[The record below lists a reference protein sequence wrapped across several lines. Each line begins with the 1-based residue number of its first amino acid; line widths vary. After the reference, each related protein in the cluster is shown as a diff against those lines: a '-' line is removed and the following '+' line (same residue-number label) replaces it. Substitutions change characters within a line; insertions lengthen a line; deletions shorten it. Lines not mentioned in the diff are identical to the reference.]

1 MSSEKVHYDNC
12 MTMTHIT
19 SSLLLPFSCC
29 AYYKGVLITYALPEQ
44 QPTGRAEMFSQAYN
58 NANCLFGQ
66 PDPQT
71 GTFSMGHNFGSLQ
84 ANAGFGPSYDFSM
97 SFGLLSTLGGGN
109 NTGVGA
115 GFALKLGGYSFGSQ
129 TITLNGGDSYKVFWQ
144 GAGEWDLSHKAKD
157 IVVHGNGIDEAYIYH
172 KNGDVEF
179 LKSDFGSNSDM
190 YLSRYTAADGRYLNF
205 SYFYQNSY
213 YRLTKVE
220 DSDNVLATIDYDDNN
235 NKATITVHP
244 SSSKET
250 KTFTLNFNGD
260 GCIWRIETPAGD
272 IGIEYDP
279 YVDGSGNVMFPIS
292 KITYPTG
299 ATESVEYQRWM
310 QLPIGAPVNQMPA
323 ISKHTKTVA
332 SNQPDIV
339 TTYEYDD
346 SGYNYW
352 GNHSGVSWQDNYD
365 GLFNCYWAYR
375 YVSTT
380 FCGSKKTVATYNKF
394 HQTVQTLETNG
405 DDNTTKTTNYDYY
418 CNEDVV
424 FDEQEMRYELQK
436 SKSIVV
442 QDSSGASNTFTE
454 TYEYDDY
461 ANLLSKVEPNGTS
474 TVNVYYAAGGEDGCP
489 ANPHGLV
496 GFIKSETM
504 HPNDGS
510 AGRTK
515 TYTYKLATAVD
526 GVTDRCIVTDT
537 KSFDGNTVVV
547 SHFDSGKAQCLPSKQ
562 VVTVG
567 GKASTKTFDFTFN
580 DDSFTVQETTTG
592 FDGLSFSTST
602 TSSILRGLTLQEIDR
617 TGVKTNYT
625 YDVLGRVLTTVT
637 AATTD
642 YEATTTYTY
651 TDNPNGSIG
660 TLISQTTST
669 GLATNLLYDG
679 DQKELTIEKQDRHG
693 VMRKTKETSYDGQGR
708 EVTETNFDYS
718 IADDQS
724 IEETYTDAVTK
735 VYGYWGEVKEE
746 QFNGG
751 ATGIETIVID
761 PIKLQRTTQLV
772 TNDYTPVA
780 GATVITYNLFSK
792 EEQVDILTLSGSVY
806 STTKKTYNGFGL
818 VSSTTTPMSAS
829 ASMKYDNYDRPT
841 EATHFDGTVIS
852 MEYPDFTSK
861 RLMSS
866 MKLASSGYVL
876 GQHEF
881 DGLLRITSRTI
892 NDVKTQFS
900 YEGAYSKPSRLVNG
914 RGQTILFDY
923 IPELGL
929 QTAKKST
936 FSSKVDIGD
945 WKNKAKVSEAT
956 FDYGNPSKSSG
967 FLGRIV
973 SASYGDTAN
982 SVQYNSKGFITSA
995 TQTIGG
1001 TSKTLTNSKSS
1012 LMGMPLQYS
1021 FDSRSMT
1028 VSYDQYGRI
1037 VKSTDGNISAEAEYD
1052 SDVDRLKK
1060 ETVKEN
1066 GSTVRTTDFTYD
1078 DYSRE
1083 ASRTITCGGKTIV
1096 IDQSFDLE
1104 NKVTQ
1109 RKTTIDSSDT
1119 LTEDFTYDSKRRLLT
1134 YTATTTV
1141 TALLPQNEYGKAFKS
1156 QSFTYD
1162 EINNIK
1168 SIITKFPNGD
1178 SDTATLTYD
1187 SSKRFQLKQISHTLT
1202 SGSNAYPGKIAFT
1215 YDADGHI
1222 LTVGDTTMTYT
1233 ISGRLSSRGSV
1244 SYSYDAFDRLV
1255 QSGSTM
1261 RFYSGTNVIQ
1271 EVNGS
1276 SVNDFIF
1283 HRDKTI
1289 AQVSDGKSKIF
1300 GFNFQSSIVSVTDG
1314 SSTATT
1320 TYGPFGSGDNGA
1332 RFGFNGELKDISDP
1346 NYYPLG
1352 NGTRGFMA
1360 GVGRFLSSDTLYMSS
1375 GEINPYAYCDADPV
1389 NAADPSGHGLF
1400 KAIFGLIIGIAST
1413 VLAIATG
1420 GSALVVAAGI
1430 AAGVTSIVS
1439 SSLKIAAEVEAK
1451 KGNTELANKL
1461 LISSTAFA
1469 IVSTV
1474 LSLGTTAASSG
1485 KVLKTR
1491 SVFKTKNKGTTFRK
1505 FLNDNDA
1512 ISFKTKHRINFHPK
1526 SSQQIST
1533 EMLREVKVRP
1543 DGIFRGKDIPK
1554 VKFRAGNF
1562 IKTTQVPI
1570 TKSKLLTET
1579 GKLRSI
1585 PSTLKQTGCVTSI
1598 VLGTVGLAVTTFTVA
1613 TYTPFTDEK
1622 ESNTPSSETGVDLSH
1637 VSSCGIPTNPQ
1648 SFYDDPSDG
1657 EDEGDDDDLM

>member
-1 MSSEKVHYDNC
+1 
-12 MTMTHIT
+12 
-19 SSLLLPFSCC
+19 
-29 AYYKGVLITYALPEQ
+29 
-44 QPTGRAEMFSQAYN
+44 MFSQAYN

-97 SFGLLSTLGGGN
+97 SFSLLSTLGGGN

-129 TITLNGGDSYKVFWQ
+129 TLTLNGGDSYKVFWQ

-172 KNGDVEF
+172 KNGDIEF

-205 SYFYQNSY
+205 SYFYQNGY

-220 DSDNVLATIDYDDNN
+220 DSDNDLATINYDDNYS
-235 NKATITVHP
+235 KATITVHP
-244 SSSKET
+244 SSSTEM
-250 KTFTLNFNGD
+250 KTFTLHFNGD
-260 GCIWRIETPAGD
+260 GCIWLMETPTGN
-272 IGIEYDP
+272 INIEYDP
-279 YVDGSGNVMFPIS
+279 YVDGSGISMFPIS
-292 KITYPTG
+292 RITYPTG
-299 ATESVEYQRWM
+299 ATELIEYQKWM

-323 ISKHTKTVA
+323 MSTYTKTVA
-332 SNQPDIV
+332 SNQPPIV
-339 TTYEYDD
+339 TMYEYDD

-352 GNHSGVSWQDNYD
+352 GSNSGVAWQDNYD

-375 YVSTT
+375 YKSTSS
-380 FCGSKKTVATYNKF
+380 CGSKKTVATYNKF
-394 HQTVQTLETNG
+394 HQTVRTIETNG
-405 DDNTTKTTNYDYY
+405 DESTTKTTNYDYY

-436 SKSIVV
+436 SKSIVL

-454 TYEYDDY
+454 TYEYDEY

-547 SHFDSGKAQCLPSKQ
+547 SHFDSGKAQCLPSQQ
-562 VVTVG
+562 VVTMNGIV
-567 GKASTKTFDFTFN
+567 SSKTFNFTFN
-580 DDSFTVQETTTG
+580 ADSFTVQETTTG

-669 GLATNLLYDG
+669 GLAMDIFYDA
-679 DQKELTIEKQDRHG
+679 DQKELTVKKKDQHG
-693 VMRKTKETSYDGQGR
+693 VMRKTKDTSYDNQGR
-708 EVTETNFDYS
+708 VVTETNFDYS

-761 PIKLQRTTQLV
+761 PINLQRTTQLV

-806 STTKKTYNGFGL
+806 STTKKTYDGFGL

-829 ASMKYDNYDRPT
+829 ASIKYDNYDRPI

-881 DGLLRITSRTI
+881 DSLLRITSRTV

-900 YEGAYSKPSRLVNG
+900 YEGAYTKPSRLVNG

-929 QTAKKST
+929 QTAKKAT
-936 FSSKVDIGD
+936 FSSTVDIGD

-973 SASYGDTAN
+973 SASFGDTAN
-982 SVQYNSKGFITSA
+982 SIQYNSRGFITSA
-995 TQTIGG
+995 TQTVGS

-1012 LMGMPLQYS
+1012 LKGKPLKYS

-1028 VSYDQYGRI
+1028 LSYDQYGR
-1037 VKSTDGNISAEAEYD
+1037 VVGGTDGDYSVVTAYD
-1052 SDVDRLKK
+1052 SIDRVTS
-1060 ETVKEN
+1060 ETVSKS
-1066 GSTVRTTDFTYD
+1066 GSQVRKTVITYD

-1096 IDQSFDLE
+1096 IGQSHDLE
-1104 NKVTQ
+1104 DKVTQ
-1109 RKTTIDSSDT
+1109 RKTTINSSDT
-1119 LTEDFTYDSKRRLLT
+1119 LTEDFTYDSRRRLLT

-1233 ISGRLSSRGSV
+1233 ISGRLSTRGSV

-1261 RFYSGTNVIQ
+1261 RFYSGTKVIQ

-1276 SVNDFIF
+1276 SVNDFVLYGNNV
-1283 HRDKTI
+1283 I
-1289 AQVSDGKSKIF
+1289 AQISGGTSKTF
-1300 GFNFQSSIVSVTDG
+1300 GYNFQSSIVSVTDG

-1360 GVGRFLSSDTLYMSS
+1360 GVGRFLSSDTYYMSS

-1389 NAADPSGHGLF
+1389 NAADPSGHRLF
-1400 KAIFGLIIGIAST
+1400 KAIIGLVVAVAAT
-1413 VLAIATG
+1413 VLAVATG
-1420 GSALVVAAGI
+1420 GSALVVAAGV
-1430 AAGVTSIVS
+1430 AAGITAIAS
-1439 SSLKIAAEVEAK
+1439 SSLRIGAEIAAK

-1469 IVSTV
+1469 VVSTV
-1474 LSLGTTAASSG
+1474 LSVGKAAGSSA

-1491 SVFKTKNKGTTFRK
+1491 SAFKPKNKGATFK
-1505 FLNDNDA
+1505 NFLNDNDA
-1512 ISFKTKHRINFHPK
+1512 ISFKTRHKINFHPK
-1526 SSQQIST
+1526 SSQQAST

-1543 DGIFRGKDIPK
+1543 DGIFRGKEIPS
-1554 VKFRAGNF
+1554 VKYRAGGV
-1562 IKTTQVPI
+1562 IKTIQMPI
-1570 TKSKLLTET
+1570 TKSRLLTNS
-1579 GKLRSI
+1579 GQLRSI
-1585 PSTLKQTGCVTSI
+1585 PSTLKQTGCIGSI
-1598 VLGTVGLAVTTFTVA
+1598 VIGAIKVSITTVRIVK
-1613 TYTPFTDEK
+1613 YSPFTDDK
-1622 ESNTPSSETGVDLSH
+1622 ESNTPSTEMDVDLSH

-1648 SFYDDPSDG
+1648 SFYDDPSEN
-1657 EDEGDDDDLM
+1657 EDEGDDDDWM

>member
-1 MSSEKVHYDNC
+1 
-12 MTMTHIT
+12 
-19 SSLLLPFSCC
+19 
-29 AYYKGVLITYALPEQ
+29 
-44 QPTGRAEMFSQAYN
+44 MFSQAYN

-84 ANAGFGPSYDFSM
+84 ANAGFGPSFDFSM

-109 NTGVGA
+109 NTGVGS

-129 TITLNGGDSYKVFWQ
+129 TLTLNGGDSYKVFWQ
-144 GAGEWDLSHKAKD
+144 GDGEWDISHKAKD
-157 IVVHGNGIDEAYIYH
+157 IVVYGNGIDEAYIYH

-205 SYFYQNSY
+205 SYFYQNGY
-213 YRLTKVE
+213 YRLTSVE
-220 DSDNVLATIDYDDNN
+220 DSDNELATIEYKDNEDQ
-235 NKATITVHP
+235 AIITVY
-244 SSSKET
+244 SSSSTEAK
-250 KTFTLNFNGD
+250 KFTLNFNGD
-260 GCIWRIETPAGD
+260 GCIWSIDTPVGSID
-272 IGIEYDP
+272 IEYDP
-279 YVDGSGNVMFPIS
+279 YVEGSSTLFPIS

-299 ATESVEYQRWM
+299 ATESIEYEKWM
-310 QLPIGAPVNQMPA
+310 ELPIGAPMFQMPA
-323 ISKHTKTVA
+323 MSKYTKNIA

-339 TTYEYDD
+339 TMYEYDD

-352 GNHSGVSWQDNYD
+352 GSNSGISWEDNYD
-365 GLFNCYWAYR
+365 GLFNYESEYR
-375 YVSTT
+375 YKATT
-380 FCGSKKTVATYNKF
+380 TCGNKKTVATYNKF
-394 HQTVQTLETNG
+394 HQTVQTVETNG

-418 CNEDVV
+418 C
-424 FDEQEMRYELQK
+424 DENIPYEEQDTKYELQK
-436 SKSIVV
+436 SKSTVV
-442 QDSSGASNTFTE
+442 QDSSGATNTFTE
-454 TYEYDDY
+454 TYEYDEY

-489 ANPHGLV
+489 ANPHKLV

-504 HPNDGS
+504 NPNDGS

-526 GVTDRCIVTDT
+526 GVTDRCIVADT

-547 SHFDSGKAQCLPSKQ
+547 SHFDSGKTQCLPSKQ
-562 VVTVG
+562 VVTIG

-617 TGVKTNYT
+617 TGIITNYT
-625 YDVLGRVLTTVT
+625 YDTLGRVLTTVT

-669 GLATNLLYDG
+669 GLAMDIYYDA
-679 DQKELTIEKQDRHG
+679 DQKELTVKKKDQHG
-693 VMRKTKETSYDGQGR
+693 VMRKTKDTSYDKQGR
-708 EVTETNFDYS
+708 VVTETNFDYS

-746 QFNGG
+746 QHNGG

-761 PIKLQRTTQLV
+761 PIKLQKTTQLV
-772 TNDYTPVA
+772 TKDYTPVA
-780 GATVITYNLFSK
+780 GATVTTYNLFGK
-792 EEQVDILTLSGSVY
+792 EEQVDILTLAGDVY
-806 STTKKTYNGFGL
+806 STTAKTYNGFGL
-818 VSSTTTPMSAS
+818 ISSTTTPMSAT
-829 ASMKYDNYDRPT
+829 ASTKYDNYDRPI

-852 MEYPDFTSK
+852 MEYPDFTVK
-861 RLMSS
+861 RLISS

-881 DGLLRITSRTI
+881 DSLLRITSRTV

-900 YEGAYSKPSRLVNG
+900 YEGAYTKPSRLVNG
-914 RGQTILFDY
+914 RGQTILFNY

-929 QTAKKST
+929 QTAKKAT
-936 FSSKVDIGD
+936 FSSTVDIGD
-945 WKNKAKVSEAT
+945 WDNEAKVSEAT
-956 FDYGNPSKSSG
+956 FDYGKQSKSSPARETTTSSS
-967 FLGRIV
+967 FLRRIV
-973 SASYGDTAN
+973 SASFGDATN
-982 SVQYNSKGFITSA
+982 SIQYDSRGFITSA
-995 TQTIGG
+995 TQTVGS

-1052 SDVDRLKK
+1052 SDVDRLIK
-1060 ETVKEN
+1060 ETIKEN

-1083 ASRTITCGGKTIV
+1083 ASRTITCGGKKIV
-1096 IDQSFDLE
+1096 IDQSYDLE

-1109 RKTTIDSSDT
+1109 RKTTIGSSDT
-1119 LTEDFTYDSKRRLLT
+1119 LTEDFTYDSRRRLLT

-1233 ISGRLSSRGSV
+1233 ISGRLSTRGSV

-1271 EVNGS
+1271 EVSGS

-1283 HRDKTI
+1283 HSDKTI

-1332 RFGFNGELKDISDP
+1332 RFGFNGELKDISDS

-1430 AAGVTSIVS
+1430 AAGVTSIAS
-1439 SSLKIAAEVEAK
+1439 SSLKIAADVEAK
-1451 KGNTELANKL
+1451 QGNTELANKL
-1461 LISSTAFA
+1461 HLASAVFGV
-1469 IVSTV
+1469 VSTV
-1474 LSLGTTAASSG
+1474 LSLGTTTASTS
-1485 KVLKTR
+1485 KVLKIR
-1491 SVFKTKNKGTTFRK
+1491 SAFKSKNKGATFRK

-1526 SSQQIST
+1526 SKIQIT
-1533 EMLREVKVRP
+1533 TDKLREVKVRP
-1543 DGIFRGKDIPK
+1543 DGIFRGKEIPK
-1554 VKFRAGNF
+1554 VKYRAGNI

-1570 TKSKLLTET
+1570 TKSKLLTEA

-1585 PSTLKQTGCVTSI
+1585 PSTLKETGCLTSI
-1598 VLGTVGLAVTTFTVA
+1598 VFGIGGLAMTTFSLA

-1622 ESNTPSSETGVDLSH
+1622 ESNTPSSETDVDLSH

-1657 EDEGDDDDLM
+1657 EDEGDDDDWM